1 MVNVKVKWGKKEYEV
16 EMNASEGVSK
26 FKSQLQGLTNVPPE
40 RQKLM
45 GKGLWTGILK
55 DDADLSSM
63 KVNAGHVITLMGTAD
78 VMKAPA
84 ATVVFVEDM
93 TDAEKAEKGAVL
105 PAGLKNLG
113 NSCYM
118 NSVLQCVRNMS
129 ELREALDHV
138 PSVPRSTHE
147 TNVLLSGDLKDTL
160 NQLDRSAG
168 SHIPMFVPSIREK
181 NPLFNQRGS
190 NGGFMQQDAEEFF
203 NSLMQ
208 IIAAGLGAVGSN
220 LEEFLEMELET
231 KLSCQESQDEAETTT
246 RERACKL
253 VCNIQGSVG
262 ADGVAPQPVNH
273 LHEGLQL
280 ALSGTVEKNSDV
292 LGRNAIWSKKQKISK
307 LPRYLCV
314 QFMRFFWKATPDSRD
329 HAGVKCKIVRAVNF
343 TQTID
348 VYDMCT
354 EKVQEGLCENRLAD
368 EREENLKLAKKR
380 GLDEEEAK
388 KSSPSSST
396 SMDVDVT
403 SEATAAS
410 GKADME
416 VADDMDDEA
425 ALAAALA
432 MSVGNGS
439 GDGESTVF
447 QKAEGTTQK
456 KREYFNKGVP
466 DDFSGIYELFGVVT
480 HKGRDADS
488 GHYIGWV
495 RQAEGSDTWW
505 RFDDDVVT
513 EVLTAEIMALRGGG
527 DWHTA
532 YLNFYRAS
540 SKKR

>member
-1 MVNVKVKWGKKEYEV
+1 
-16 EMNASEGVSK
+16 
-26 FKSQLQGLTNVPPE
+26 
-40 RQKLM
+40 
-45 GKGLWTGILK
+45 
-55 DDADLSSM
+55 
-63 KVNAGHVITLMGTAD
+63 
-78 VMKAPA
+78 
-84 ATVVFVEDM
+84 
-93 TDAEKAEKGAVL
+93 
-105 PAGLKNLG
+105 
-113 NSCYM
+113 
-118 NSVLQCVRNMS
+118 
-129 ELREALDHV
+129 
-138 PSVPRSTHE
+138 
-147 TNVLLSGDLKDTL
+147 
-160 NQLDRSAG
+160 
-168 SHIPMFVPSIREK
+168 
-181 NPLFNQRGS
+181 
-190 NGGFMQQDAEEFF
+190 MQQDAEEFF

-396 SMDVDVT
+396 
-403 SEATAAS
+403 
-410 GKADME
+410 
-416 VADDMDDEA
+416 
-425 ALAAALA
+425 
-432 MSVGNGS
+432 
-439 GDGESTVF
+439 
-447 QKAEGTTQK
+447 
-456 KREYFNKGVP
+456 P
-466 DDFSGIYELFGVVT
+466 
-480 HKGRDADS
+480 
-488 GHYIGWV
+488 W
-495 RQAEGSDTWW
+495 
-505 RFDDDVVT
+505 
-513 EVLTAEIMALRGGG
+513 
-527 DWHTA
+527 
-532 YLNFYRAS
+532 
-540 SKKR
+540 